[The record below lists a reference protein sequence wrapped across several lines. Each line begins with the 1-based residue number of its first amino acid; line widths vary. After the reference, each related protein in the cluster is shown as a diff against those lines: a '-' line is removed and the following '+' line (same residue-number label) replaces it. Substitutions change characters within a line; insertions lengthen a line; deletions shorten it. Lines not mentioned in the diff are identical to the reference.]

1 MKQKPNE
8 PNRCRRCGD
17 SIPDGFSFCTDCRR
31 DIRREAA
38 KRATQARKRRPI
50 TLAKP
55 GGA

>member
-1 MKQKPNE
+1 VKQKPNE
-8 PNRCRRCGD
+8 PHRCHRCHEP
-17 SIPDGFSFCTDCRR
+17 IPDGFSFCTDCRR

-38 KRATQARKRRPI
+38 KRATQSRKRRAI